1 MLRIWSARVEPGAGE
16 PGVILR
22 ADAHGIVV
30 GTGDGRLVITE
41 LQVPGGK
48 RLSSIEYIT
57 GHPLAPGERLG

>member
-1 MLRIWSARVEPGAGE
+1 L
-16 PGVILR
+16 ILR

-48 RLSSIEYIT
+48 RLSSLEYMT
-57 GHPLAPGERLG
+57 GHSIAPGERLG